1 MANPFA
7 IAAALRRGTATIVCP
22 LCGLKKVVARTPTH
36 HRVCLRC
43 KKQYPDPLTP
53 KARPKK

>member
-7 IAAALRRGTATIVCP
+7 IAAALRRGTVTIECP
-22 LCGLKKVVARTPTH
+22 HCGLKKLVARTPTH
-36 HRVCLRC
+36 HRVCPRC
-43 KKQYPDPLTP
+43 KKQYPDPLTA